1 MEFLYI
7 CNNLSNLFLE
17 QARLQHQTVYSAKN
31 ELKYFTEYEE
41 RRVLL
46 LGISKLGMIQCV
58 NNGVNNFGN
67 RNSEVDIENQ
77 V

>member
-1 MEFLYI
+1 M
-7 CNNLSNLFLE
+7 E

-31 ELKYFTEYEE
+31 ELNKYFTEYEE

-46 LGISKLGMIQCV
+46 LGISKLGMIQWV

-77 V
+77 VYHVIF